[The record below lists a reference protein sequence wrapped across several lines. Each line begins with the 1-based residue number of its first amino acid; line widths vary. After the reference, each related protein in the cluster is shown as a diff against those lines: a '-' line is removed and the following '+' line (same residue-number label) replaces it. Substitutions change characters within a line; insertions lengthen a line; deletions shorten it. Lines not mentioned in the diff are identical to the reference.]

1 MRIMNYLNIE
11 KMMWL
16 AITIYWI
23 ASAQFVKRTIK
34 RQPIRD
40 RMGYIICV
48 LIAFCLLFKN
58 YISFTFLY
66 HPVLFQTETW
76 KMAGLLLCSAGLI
89 FSLTARIYLGENW
102 SGTITI
108 KKNHQLIQSGP
119 YSITRN
125 PIYTGFLMAFAGCA
139 MSLGQLRGWLGIL
152 FLLAAM
158 LVKIKK
164 EEEFM
169 QQVFGNSFQSYK
181 AKVKRLIPGIY

>member
-1 MRIMNYLNIE
+1 MSIMNYLNIE
-11 KMMWL
+11 KMMWF

-23 ASAQFVKRTIK
+23 VSSFFVKKTVK
-34 RQPIRD
+34 RQPASDILV
-40 RMGYIICV
+40 YIICV
-48 LIAFCLLFKN
+48 LIAFCLLFEN
-58 YISFTFLY
+58 YISFAFLY
-66 HPVLFQTETW
+66 RPILFQSDAW

-139 MSLGQLRGWLGIL
+139 MSLGQLRGWLGII
-152 FLLAAM
+152 FLLAAI

-169 QQVFGNSFQSYK
+169 QQVFGSSFQSYK

>member
-1 MRIMNYLNIE
+1 
-11 KMMWL
+11 
-16 AITIYWI
+16 
-23 ASAQFVKRTIK
+23 
-34 RQPIRD
+34 
-40 RMGYIICV
+40 
-48 LIAFCLLFKN
+48 
-58 YISFTFLY
+58 
-66 HPVLFQTETW
+66 
-76 KMAGLLLCSAGLI
+76 LLCSAGLI

-139 MSLGQLRGWLGIL
+139 MSLGQLRGWLGII

>member
-1 MRIMNYLNIE
+1 MDFLNIE
-11 KMMWL
+11 KMMWF

-23 ASAQFVKRTIK
+23 VSALFVKKTIK
-34 RQPIRD
+34 RQPAPERLV
-40 RMGYIICV
+40 YIICV
-48 LIAFCLLFKN
+48 LIAFTLLFEN
-58 YISFTFLY
+58 YISFAFLY
-66 HPVLFQTETW
+66 RPVLFQSEIW
-76 KMAGLLLCSAGLI
+76 KMAGLIICAAGLI

-119 YSITRN
+119 YRITRN
-125 PIYTGFLMAFAGCA
+125 PIYTGFLIAFAGCA
-139 MSLGQLRGWLGIL
+139 ISLGQTRGWLGII

-169 QQVFGNSFQSYK
+169 NEVFGTSFQSYK